1 METSFIYEVDSSHHI
16 GLGIPKYRQKCMI
29 NLTVLDHPFGVN
41 ISSIDESFYVTDFKR
56 GELRKYAMDGWGSN
70 DGVIHQDPVWKLLA
84 YFSFYWNVLQKT
96 QKKMKK
102 RKEKATTLIYCIS
115 DEKYYLEDLMKSW
128 KNYRIYS
135 FTTALHTNRLV
146 AHDLV

>member
-1 METSFIYEVDSSHHI
+1 MNFI
-16 GLGIPKYRQKCMI
+16 G
-29 NLTVLDHPFGVN
+29 
-41 ISSIDESFYVTDFKR
+41 
-56 GELRKYAMDGWGSN
+56 
-70 DGVIHQDPVWKLLA
+70 

-96 QKKMKK
+96 QKNEK

-135 FTTALHTNRLV
+135 LTTALHTHRLV